1 MKNSLFSWR
10 RFKGSFVYAWAGLWQ
25 LLKKEQ
31 NLWIILF
38 IGLVVVLFAWY
49 LGLTLT
55 EKAILILVIASVT
68 GSEVLN
74 TTVEFVFDKFRLRN
88 NSGDVKIAKDIMA
101 GFVLIWTIVSVI
113 IGLLIFWPYL
123 FG

>member
-1 MKNSLFSWR
+1 MKNSLFSWK
-10 RFKGSFVYAWAGLWQ
+10 RFKGSFVYAWVGLWQ

-38 IGLVVVLFAWY
+38 IGLVVMLFAWY

-55 EKAILILVIASVT
+55 EKAILILVIASVI
-68 GSEVLN
+68 GAEILN
-74 TTVEFVFDKFRLRN
+74 TTVEFVFDKFHMDDQEN
-88 NSGDVKIAKDIMA
+88 IKIAKDIMA
-101 GFVLIWTIVSVI
+101 GFVLIWSIVSAI

>member
-1 MKNSLFSWR
+1 MKNSLFSWK

-38 IGLVVVLFAWY
+38 IGLAVMLFAWY
-49 LGLTLT
+49 LGLSLN
-55 EKAILILVIASVT
+55 EKAILVLVITSVMT
-68 GSEVLN
+68 AEILN
-74 TTVEFVFDKFRLRN
+74 TTVEFVFDKFHMDDHKN
-88 NSGDVKIAKDIMA
+88 IKIAKDIMA
-101 GFVLIWTIVSVI
+101 GFVLIWAIVSVV

-123 FG
+123 